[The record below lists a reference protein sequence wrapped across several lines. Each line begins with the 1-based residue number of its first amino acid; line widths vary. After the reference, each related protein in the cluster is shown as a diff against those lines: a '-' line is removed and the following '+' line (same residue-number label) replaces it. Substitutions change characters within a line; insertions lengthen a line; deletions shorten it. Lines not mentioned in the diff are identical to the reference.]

1 MTNPQPLIVTK
12 VGAAVAADGTN
23 SSPTPPGTEKPASVA
38 RLLTFIFPA
47 TLGLIALFQGI
58 QQILIPSQ
66 VAHLDPAHKVAVLAL
81 MTTFVAITSMI
92 GIPLGGALSDRTR
105 SRFGRRTP
113 WILATGVV
121 SSVLMIAMGYSGS
134 LVLLAVLY
142 TALWLTSNMYQGAV
156 TALLPDR
163 VPEAR
168 RGLAASIIGLA
179 TPIGLLVG
187 VAVAGAAG
195 PLWGYVIIAVVV
207 FVTALL
213 LVFGIREESSV
224 DLPRQPKREN
234 GSWVASVGS
243 FLHAFADRDF
253 RLAFISR
260 FFLSLSY
267 ATATGFLYFTLS
279 DYIGTKNLPG
289 QSVTGAVTIVDV
301 VLVIGW
307 VVVATFGGWLSD
319 KLQRRKLFVG
329 IAALGLALTM
339 IIPIV
344 LPTWTGILLFALF
357 AGIFIG
363 TYFAVD
369 LALMSLVLPNKL
381 SEGRDLGILNVA
393 TGLPTILSG
402 AIAGLLITF
411 AGGYPALYVFGAVC
425 AVISGV
431 VVFFICK
438 VR

>member
-1 MTNPQPLIVTK
+1 MEEPMTNPEPLIVTK
-12 VGAAVAADGTN
+12 LEAAATSTPSADK
-23 SSPTPPGTEKPASVA
+23 PPRIG
-38 RLLTFIFPA
+38 RLLAFLFPA
-47 TLGLIALFQGI
+47 TTGMIAVYQGI
-58 QQILIPSQ
+58 QTILIPGQ
-66 VAHLDPAHKVAVLAL
+66 VEHLDPAHKVGTLAI

-105 SRFGRRTP
+105 SRLGRRTP
-113 WILATGVV
+113 WILGTAAV
-121 SSVLMIAMGYSGS
+121 SGVLMIAMGYAGNI
-134 LVLLAVLY
+134 LLLAVLY

-168 RGLAASIIGLA
+168 RGLAASLIGLA
-179 TPIGLLVG
+179 TPIGILVG

-195 PLWGYVIIAVVV
+195 PTYGYLIIAIVLV
-207 FVTALL
+207 VTAVALA
-213 LVFGIREESSV
+213 FGAREGSSLA
-224 DLPRQPKREN
+224 LPPQPKRET
-234 GSWVASVGS
+234 VGLLPAIGN
-243 FLHAFADRDF
+243 FLSGFADRDF
-253 RLAFISR
+253 RLAFVSR
-260 FFLSLSY
+260 FFLSLAY
-267 ATATGFLYFTLS
+267 ATASGFLYFTLS
-279 DYIGTKNLPG
+279 DYIGTDNVPNHDVPAAV
-289 QSVTGAVTIVDV
+289 VTLTF

-307 VVVATFGGWLSD
+307 VLVATFGGWLSD
-319 KLQRRKLFVG
+319 RLQRRKLFVA
-329 IAALGLALTM
+329 IAAVGLAITM
-339 IIPIV
+339 FIPIIS
-344 LPTWTGILLFALF
+344 PTWTGMLVYSVF

-411 AGGYPALYVFGAVC
+411 LGGYAALYVFGAVC
-425 AVISGV
+425 ALISGV
-431 VVFFICK
+431 VVLFIRK

>member
-1 MTNPQPLIVTK
+1 LPETTSEK
-12 VGAAVAADGTN
+12 
-23 SSPTPPGTEKPASVA
+23 KPARVG
-38 RLLTFIFPA
+38 RLLAFMFPA
-47 TLGLIALFQGI
+47 TLGMIALYQGI
-58 QQILIPSQ
+58 QQILIPAQ
-66 VAHLDPAHKVAVLAL
+66 VAHLDPAHKVGTLAI
-81 MTTFVAITSMI
+81 MTTFVAITGMI

-105 SRFGRRTP
+105 GRFGRRTP
-113 WILATGVV
+113 WILGTAVV
-121 SSVLMIAMGYSGS
+121 SAVLMIVMGFTGN
-134 LVLLAVLY
+134 LVLIAVLY

-168 RGLAASIIGLA
+168 RGFAASIVGLA

-187 VAVAGAAG
+187 VFVAGAAG
-195 PLWGYVIIAVVV
+195 PVYGYIVIAVVV
-207 FVTALL
+207 AVTAVL
-213 LVFGIREESSV
+213 LVIGIREESSV
-224 DLPRQPKREN
+224 DLPPQPKRES
-234 GSWVASVGS
+234 GTWMTSVGL
-243 FLHAFADRDF
+243 FLSGFADRDF

-289 QSVTGAVTIVDV
+289 HSVSGAVTIVDV

-307 VVVATFGGWLSD
+307 VAIATFGGWLSD
-319 KLQRRKLFVG
+319 KLKRRKLFVG
-329 IAALGLALTM
+329 IAAVGLALTM
-339 IIPIV
+339 FIPIIS
-344 LPTWTGILLFALF
+344 PTWFGILLFALF

-402 AIAGLLITF
+402 AVAGLLISF
-411 AGGYPALYVFGAVC
+411 AGGYSALYYFGAAC
-425 AVISGV
+425 ALVSGV
-431 VVFFICK
+431 VVFFIRK

>member
-1 MTNPQPLIVTK
+1 MTNPDPLIVLRAEQAAPAEETK
-12 VGAAVAADGTN
+12 APDQPKSVG
-23 SSPTPPGTEKPASVA
+23 
-38 RLLTFIFPA
+38 RLLAFIFPA
-47 TLGLIALFQGI
+47 TLGMIALFQGI

-66 VAHLDPAHKVAVLAL
+66 VAELDPAHKVGVLAL

-113 WILATGVV
+113 WILGTGVV
-121 SSVLMIAMGYSGS
+121 SSVLMIAMGYAGS

-195 PLWGYVIIAVVV
+195 PVWGYLVIAFVVA
-207 FVTALL
+207 VTAVA
-213 LVFGIREESSV
+213 LVVGIREESSV
-224 DLPRQPKREN
+224 NLPPQPKREA
-234 GSWVASVGS
+234 GSWFASVGH
-243 FLHAFADRDF
+243 FLRAFADRDF
-253 RLAFISR
+253 RLAFVSR

-279 DYIGTKNLPG
+279 DYIGTENLPG

-307 VVVATFGGWLSD
+307 VAIATVGGWLSD

-329 IAALGLALTM
+329 VAAIGLALTM
-339 IIPIV
+339 FVPII
-344 LPTWTGILLFALF
+344 LPTWTGILIFALF

-431 VVFFICK
+431 VVFFIRK

>member
-1 MTNPQPLIVTK
+1 MI
-12 VGAAVAADGTN
+12 AVY
-23 SSPTPPGTEKPASVA
+23 
-38 RLLTFIFPA
+38 
-47 TLGLIALFQGI
+47 QGI
-58 QQILIPSQ
+58 QQILIPAQ
-66 VAHLDPAHKVAVLAL
+66 VEQLDPVHKVGTLAIL
-81 MTTFVAITSMI
+81 TTFVAITSMI

-113 WILATGVV
+113 WIVATAAV
-121 SSVLMIAMGYSGS
+121 SGVLMIGMGFTGN
-134 LVLLAVLY
+134 LIVLGVLY

-168 RGLAASIIGLA
+168 RGLAASLIGLA
-179 TPIGLLVG
+179 TPIGILVG

-195 PLWGYVIIAVVV
+195 RFWGYVIIAIVLV
-207 FVTALL
+207 VTALAL
-213 LVFGIREESSV
+213 ALGAREGSSIG
-224 DLPRQPKREN
+224 LPPQPKPDTA
-234 GSWVASVGS
+234 GILAAVGN
-243 FLHAFADRDF
+243 FLSGFADRDF
-253 RLAFISR
+253 RLAFVSR
-260 FFLSLSY
+260 FFLSLAY
-267 ATATGFLYFTLS
+267 ATASGFLYFTLS
-279 DYIGTKNLPG
+279 DYIGVKNIPG
-289 QSVTGAVTIVDV
+289 QNVASAVVTLTF

-307 VVVATFGGWLSD
+307 VLVATFGGWLSD

-329 IAALGLALTM
+329 ISAVGLAITM
-339 IIPIV
+339 FIPIV
-344 LPTWTGILLFALF
+344 SPTWIGMLAYSVF

-402 AIAGLLITF
+402 AVAGVLISF
-411 AGGYPALYVFGAVC
+411 FGGYAALYVFGAIC
-425 AVISGV
+425 ALVSGV
-431 VVFFICK
+431 VVLFIRK

>member
-1 MTNPQPLIVTK
+1 MEEPMTNPDPLIVTK
-12 VGAAVAADGTN
+12 TEEAVTDQKPPRVG
-23 SSPTPPGTEKPASVA
+23 
-38 RLLTFIFPA
+38 RLLGFLFPA
-47 TLGLIALFQGI
+47 TLGMIALYNGI
-58 QQILIPSQ
+58 QQVLIPAG
-66 VAHLDPAHKVAVLAL
+66 VEHFDPAHKVGTLAI

-113 WILATGVV
+113 WILGTAVV
-121 SSVLMIAMGYSGS
+121 STVLMIAMGYSGN
-134 LVLLAVLY
+134 LILLAILY

-195 PLWGYVIIAVVV
+195 PVYGYLIIAVVV
-207 FVTALL
+207 LVTALL
-213 LVFGIREESSV
+213 LVFGLREGSSV
-224 DLPRQPKREN
+224 DLPPQPKRES
-234 GSWVASVGS
+234 GTWIKSVGL
-243 FLHAFADRDF
+243 FLSGFADRDF

-289 QSVTGAVTIVDV
+289 HSVGGAVTIVDL

-307 VVVATFGGWLSD
+307 VAVATFGGWLSD
-319 KLQRRKLFVG
+319 RLKRRKLFVG
-329 IAALGLALTM
+329 IAAVGLALTM
-339 IIPIV
+339 FIPIIS
-344 LPTWTGILLFALF
+344 PTWTGILVFALF
-357 AGIFIG
+357 SGIFIG

-402 AIAGLLITF
+402 AVAGLLITF
-411 AGGYPALYVFGAVC
+411 AGGYAALYVFGAIC
-425 AVISGV
+425 ALISGV
-431 VVFFICK
+431 VVFFIRK

>member
-1 MTNPQPLIVTK
+1 MEEPMTNPDPLIVVDAEEAVQAGSPPR
-12 VGAAVAADGTN
+12 VG
-23 SSPTPPGTEKPASVA
+23 
-38 RLLTFIFPA
+38 RLLVFLFPA
-47 TLGLIALFQGI
+47 TLGMIALYQGI

-66 VAHLDPAHKVAVLAL
+66 VAHLDPAHKVATLAI

-113 WILATGVV
+113 WILGTAVV

-195 PLWGYVIIAVVV
+195 DVWGYVIIAIVVL
-207 FVTALL
+207 VTALL
-213 LVFGIREESSV
+213 LVFGIREGSSIA
-224 DLPRQPKREN
+224 LPPQPKREA
-234 GSWVASVGS
+234 GTWITSVGL
-243 FLHAFADRDF
+243 FLSGFADRDF

-289 QSVTGAVTIVDV
+289 HSVAGAVTIVDV
-301 VLVIGW
+301 VLVVGW
-307 VVVATFGGWLSD
+307 VAVATFGGWLSD

-329 IAALGLALTM
+329 IAAVGLAVTM
-339 IIPIV
+339 FIPIIS
-344 LPTWTGILLFALF
+344 PTWTGILVFALF
-357 AGIFIG
+357 SGIFIG

-381 SEGRDLGILNVA
+381 SQGRDLGILNVA

-411 AGGYPALYVFGAVC
+411 AGGYAALYVFGAIS
-425 AVISGV
+425 ALISGV
-431 VVFFICK
+431 VVFFIRK

>member
-1 MTNPQPLIVTK
+1 MTNPDPLIVTT
-12 VGAAVAADGTN
+12 VEEAVA
-23 SSPTPPGTEKPASVA
+23 SEKPPSVG

-66 VAHLDPAHKVAVLAL
+66 VAQLDPAHKVGVLAL

-113 WILATGVV
+113 WILGTGVV
-121 SSVLMIAMGYSGS
+121 SSVLMIAMGYSGN

-195 PLWGYVIIAVVV
+195 PFWGYVIIALVVA
-207 FVTALL
+207 VTALL

-224 DLPRQPKREN
+224 DLPPQPKRES
-234 GSWVASVGS
+234 GTWIASVGH
-243 FLHAFADRDF
+243 FLHAFADHDF

-279 DYIGTKNLPG
+279 DYIGTENLPG
-289 QSVTGAVTIVDV
+289 HSVTGAVTIVDV

-307 VVVATFGGWLSD
+307 VAIATFGGWLSD

-329 IAALGLALTM
+329 IAAVGLAVTM
-339 IIPIV
+339 FIPIIS
-344 LPTWTGILLFALF
+344 PTWTGILVFALF

-369 LALMSLVLPNKL
+369 LALMSLVLPDKL

-402 AIAGLLITF
+402 AVAGLLITF
-411 AGGYPALYVFGAVC
+411 AGGYAALYVFGAIC
-425 AVISGV
+425 ALISGV
-431 VVFFICK
+431 VVFFIRK